1 VSRGATT
8 VGTSVGTLLKLGAFA
23 VVAILCLV
31 LIGGALRSGVSGDR
45 STFDARFDDV
55 SGLYAGD
62 DVRLSGVLVG
72 TVTDIELDGTRAKVT
87 FDVDADRPVR
97 TTTKAAVRYQNLLG
111 QRYLELIRADDS
123 GSDLESGASMADDM
137 TVPSFD
143 ITTLFDG
150 FQPIFETVDT
160 EQVNRFAQN
169 VLDLVQG
176 DGSGLGPVLR
186 DLDGLTSYAQQR
198 EDLIVMLIRNLGAI
212 SGVVAER
219 SEQLGRLFA
228 ELDRVV
234 STFGDRA
241 DTLLDA
247 VDDIN
252 NGQGPFISIGEQLRD
267 TYDSEYG
274 PVDAAFH
281 RVVPG
286 AQQLVDLLAMVPS
299 LLRGVDKTVQNAPEG
314 QVSSCSAGDADI
326 PGIGSV
332 VLGTQRLVVCR

>member
-1 VSRGATT
+1 MSRGAST
-8 VGTSVGTLLKLGAFA
+8 VGTPVGTLLKLGAFA

-55 SGLYAGD
+55 SGLYEGD

-72 TVTDIELDGTRAKVT
+72 TVTGIELDGTRARVT

-111 QRYLELIRADDS
+111 QRYLELIRTDDS

-274 PVDAAFH
+274 PLDAAFH

-299 LLRGVDKTVQNAPEG
+299 LVRGVDATVQNAPEG

>member
-1 VSRGATT
+1 MKSSSAGVPVATL
-8 VGTSVGTLLKLGAFA
+8 VKLGAFA
-23 VVAILCLV
+23 LVAILCLV
-31 LIGGALRSGVSGDR
+31 LVGGALGNGGGGDR
-45 STFDARFDDV
+45 VSYDARFDDV
-55 SGLYAGD
+55 SGLYTGD

-72 TVTDIELDGTRAKVT
+72 TVTAIDLDGGRAKVA
-87 FDVDADRPVR
+87 FEVDAAHAVR
-97 TTTKAAVRYQNLLG
+97 STTQAAVRYQNLLG
-111 QRYLELIRADDS
+111 QRYLELVQPDDAGTELPS
-123 GSDLESGASMADDM
+123 GSSMGDDM
-137 TVPSFD
+137 TIPSFD

-150 FQPIFETVDT
+150 FEPIFEVLDT

-186 DLDGLTSYAQQR
+186 DLDGLTTYAQQR
-198 EDLIVMLIRNLGAI
+198 EDLIVLLVRNLGAI
-212 SGVVAER
+212 SGVVGQR

-234 STFGDRA
+234 STFGDQA
-241 DTLLDA
+241 DDLLAA

-252 NGQGPFISIGEQLRD
+252 AGQGPFLDIGEQLRD

-274 PVDAAFH
+274 PVDAAFK

-286 AQQLVDLLAMVPS
+286 AQQIVDLLAMVPG
-299 LLRGVDKTVQNAPEG
+299 LLRSVDDTLKSSPER
-314 QVSSCSAGDADI
+314 QVYACSSGDAGI

-332 VLGTQRLVVCR
+332 MLGNQQLVVCR

>member
-1 VSRGATT
+1 MTRSSV
-8 VGTSVGTLLKLGAFA
+8 VGTPVATLVKLGAFA
-23 VVAILCLV
+23 LVAVLCLV
-31 LIGGALRSGVSGDR
+31 LVGGALRNGGGDDR

-72 TVTDIELDGTRAKVT
+72 SVNDIELDGNRARVS
-87 FDVDADRPVR
+87 FEVDSDRPVL

-111 QRYLELIRADDS
+111 QRYLELISTDDS
-123 GSDLESGASMADDM
+123 GSELAPGSSLADDM

-150 FQPIFETVDT
+150 FQPIFETIDT
-160 EQVNRFAQN
+160 DQVNRFAQN

-186 DLDGLTSYAQQR
+186 DLDGLTTYASQR
-198 EDLIVMLIRNLGAI
+198 EDLIVLLIRNLGAI

-234 STFGDRA
+234 STFADRA
-241 DTLLDA
+241 DTLLSS

-252 NGQGPFISIGEQLRD
+252 SGQGPFISIGEQLRD

-274 PVDAAFH
+274 PVDSAF
-281 RVVPG
+281 RRLVPG

-299 LLRGVDKTVQNAPEG
+299 LLRGVDQTVRNAPEG
-314 QVSSCSAGDADI
+314 QVSACSAGDTEI